1 MKGQTCGSV
10 LKKTGMK
17 IHGAAERD
25 RRDEPDTT
33 IIWLVNNT
41 LY

>member
-25 RRDEPDTT
+25 RRDEPDTRT
-33 IIWLVNNT
+33 PMVGK
-41 LY
+41 